1 MGIGCHHHHL
11 QLPGDGPVPIPI
23 PSCLVTRHPYAQAG
37 KATSHSKMSQIL
49 PSMLTIIWFIS

>member
-11 QLPGDGPVPIPI
+11 QVPGDGPIPI

-49 PSMLTIIWFIS
+49 LSVLTIIWFIS

>member
-11 QLPGDGPVPIPI
+11 QVPGDGPVPIS
-23 PSCLVTRHPYAQAG
+23 SCLVTRHPYAQAG